1 MGPAVPAAAPLWLEV
16 GVAGST
22 ETVPNPG
29 SQAREKDDM
38 KRRYGQA

>member
-29 SQAREKDDM
+29 SQADAKHDM